1 MGGMLERAFKQIKSK
16 DFKVVIVI
24 ISDDGKEYATVKAM
38 AEVKVKQIFYINSSN
53 KLHFYFTRV
62 SLTLTGGHLDG
73 LYQEEECDWPQ
84 DTDLNQFHSE
94 AEQQA

>member
-38 AEVKVKQIFYINSSN
+38 AEVKVKKIFFNSSN
-53 KLHFYFTRV
+53 KLHFYFTHV
-62 SLTLTGGHLDG
+62 SLILTGGHLDS
-73 LYQEEECDWPQ
+73 LYQKEECDWPQ
-84 DTDLNQFHSE
+84 ATDLN
-94 AEQQA
+94 